1 VQEQG
6 DSGNFCSPESA
17 SGSCPSDVPRGD
29 GIHGKRGVGS
39 CQAISSTGVCT
50 YEAQDGQLTSIAA
63 RFLPVPEMQVRANP
77 THHGDP
83 ASGFE
88 SGEQAVQV
96 QGVSS
101 GFSSPECASGSYPS
115 GVPGGMT
122 VKPTCALR
130 SPTGD
135 ADCALICTPSAWR
148 ASGANGEC
156 GKGSCQEIS
165 VAGLCTYEAQ
175 DGQLATIAAKILPA
189 PEVQVLANPAHY
201 GDQASGGE
209 VGEQDMQVQGDSG
222 GLCSPDGVS
231 GSRPYDVLSANGVDG
246 ECGTGSCQASLGM
259 SSGTY
264 EARDGQLASIAA
276 MVRPAPEVQVLANPT
291 SDDSD

>member
-1 VQEQG
+1 
-6 DSGNFCSPESA
+6 
-17 SGSCPSDVPRGD
+17 
-29 GIHGKRGVGS
+29 
-39 CQAISSTGVCT
+39 
-50 YEAQDGQLTSIAA
+50 
-63 RFLPVPEMQVRANP
+63 
-77 THHGDP
+77 
-83 ASGFE
+83 
-88 SGEQAVQV
+88 
-96 QGVSS
+96 
-101 GFSSPECASGSYPS
+101 
-115 GVPGGMT
+115 
-122 VKPTCALR
+122 
-130 SPTGD
+130 
-135 ADCALICTPSAWR
+135 
-148 ASGANGEC
+148 
-156 GKGSCQEIS
+156 

-175 DGQLATIAAKILPA
+175 DGQLANIAAKIFPA

-291 SDDSD
+291 SDDSDSSSSGA